1 MSDENSA
8 SYKKIGLAVALG
20 MVAIAATLFWLGGLE
35 GQYGFVC
42 AETYCDKPVS
52 GLSVGSV
59 VNFRGVKIGQ
69 VAKIGFVGDEYGV
82 AGPDG
87 YKIYILMSFSEAS
100 EAMLRR
106 SPVQATVTASGV
118 TGLSRVEI
126 NIAGD
131 TAVPPPP
138 GWTPRSMY
146 IPYKPSLLDSFSDS
160 ATKVMNQINK
170 IDISSVWSNIS
181 ESVKTLSC
189 ATEGAR
195 SILESSKA
203 DIEKMIGD
211 FSETASAV
219 RGLAEE
225 LRTNPS
231 LLFRECVA
239 DPLPETKRKD

>member
-8 SYKKIGLAVALG
+8 SYAKIGFVIVLG
-20 MVAIAATLFWLGGLE
+20 AVAIAAVLFYLGGMRDRRGLT
-35 GQYGFVC
+35 Y

-82 AGPDG
+82 TGPDA
-87 YKIYILMSFSEAS
+87 YKIYILMSFPEAS

-106 SPVQATVTASGV
+106 TPVQATVTASGV
-118 TGLSRVEI
+118 TGLSRIEI
-126 NIAGD
+126 NMAPD
-131 TAVPPPP
+131 AANPTPPA
-138 GWTPRSMY
+138 WTPRNMY

-170 IDISSVWSNIS
+170 MDISSVWSNIS

>member
-8 SYKKIGLAVALG
+8 SYAKIGFVIVLG
-20 MVAIAATLFWLGGLE
+20 AVAIAAVLFYLGDMGDRRGLS
-35 GQYGFVC
+35 F

-82 AGPDG
+82 GGPDG
-87 YKIYILMSFSEAS
+87 YKIYILMSFPEAS

-106 SPVQATVTASGV
+106 SPIQATVTASGV

-126 NIAGD
+126 NTAGD
-131 TAVPPPP
+131 VAEPPPP
-138 GWTPRSMY
+138 AWTPRNMY

-189 ATEGAR
+189 ATGGAR

-203 DIEKMIGD
+203 DIEKIVGD
-211 FSETASAV
+211 FTETASAV

-225 LRTNPS
+225 LRTTPS
-231 LLFRECVA
+231 LLFRERVA
-239 DPLPETKRKD
+239 DPLPETERKD

>member
-1 MSDENSA
+1 MSNENSA
-8 SYKKIGLAVALG
+8 SYAKIGFVVVLGAVA
-20 MVAIAATLFWLGGLE
+20 AAAVLLYLGGLR
-35 GQYGFVC
+35 GRSGLVY

-69 VAKIGFVGDEYGV
+69 VAKIGFVGDEYG
-82 AGPDG
+82 ATGMDA
-87 YKIYILMSFSEAS
+87 YKIYILMSLTESS

-106 SPVQATVTASGV
+106 TPVQATVTASGV
-118 TGLSRVEI
+118 TGLSRIEI
-126 NIAGD
+126 NMARD
-131 TAVPPPP
+131 TPEPPPQA
-138 GWTPRSMY
+138 WTPRNMY

-160 ATKVMNQINK
+160 ATKVMNQINRM
-170 IDISSVWSNIS
+170 DISLVWSNIS

-195 SILESSKA
+195 SILESSKSE
-203 DIEKMIGD
+203 IEKIVGD

-225 LRTNPS
+225 LRSNPS
-231 LLFRECVA
+231 LLFRERVA
-239 DPLPETKRKD
+239 EPLPETERKD